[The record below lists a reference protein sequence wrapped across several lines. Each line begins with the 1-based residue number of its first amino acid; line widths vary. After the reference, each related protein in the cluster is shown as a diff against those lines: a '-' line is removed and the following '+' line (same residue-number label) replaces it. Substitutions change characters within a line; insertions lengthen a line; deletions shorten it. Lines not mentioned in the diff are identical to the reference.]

1 MSLALFSP
9 LTGDSGGSLSQVFN
23 PANFDLLTVFDL
35 ALVAVILY
43 WLYTIL
49 KDTRALGIIY
59 GIFFLVVFFLVARVT
74 GLDLLAF
81 LFANFLTL
89 LFVAI
94 PVLFQPELRRSL
106 ERLGRSPFGRIRSWR
121 KEDRGTIDAVAEA
134 VQVLSQNHT
143 GAIIVLKR
151 ATGLADLA
159 TNGTRLDAAVSAPL
173 LLNLFHERAPL
184 HDGAVIVDSNRIVA
198 AGVMLP
204 LSEKEYGY
212 KLGARH
218 RAAVGLTEQCDA
230 VVIVVSEEAGIVSLV
245 VGGKITPGID
255 PSVLADLLTELLARR
270 KPQELVQELRQKA
283 ERNRRTNGGPARAKR
298 PKTKPPKR

>member
-1 MSLALFSP
+1 MSLAIFGPFSS
-9 LTGDSGGSLSQVFN
+9 DASSSLSAAFS
-23 PANFDLLTVFDL
+23 PANFGPL
-35 ALVAVILY
+35 AVLDVLLVAVIIY

-59 GIFFLVVFFLVARVT
+59 GIVLLVIFFLVARVV

-106 ERLGRSPFGRIRSWR
+106 ERLGRSPFGRFKSW
-121 KEDRGTIDAVAEA
+121 KQEDRGTIDAVVEA
-134 VQVLSQNHT
+134 VQTLSHNHT

-159 TNGTRLDAAVSAPL
+159 TSGTRLDAAVSTPL

-184 HDGAVIVDSNRIVA
+184 HDGAVIVDSNRVVA

-204 LSEKEYGY
+204 LSERDHGY

-230 VVIVVSEEAGIVSLV
+230 VVIVVSEEQGVVSLV

-255 PSVLADLLTELLARR
+255 PGVLAELLVELLSRR

-283 ERNRRTNGGPARAKR
+283 ERNRRSAAHRSSKS
-298 PKTKPPKR
+298 KTKGR

>member
-1 MSLALFSP
+1 MSLAIFGPFPS
-9 LTGDSGGSLSQVFN
+9 DASNSLSEVFN
-23 PANFDLLTVFDL
+23 PANFGPL
-35 ALVAVILY
+35 AVLDVLLVAAIIY

-59 GIFFLVVFFLVARVT
+59 GIVLLVIFFLIARVV

-106 ERLGRSPFGRIRSWR
+106 ERLGRSPFGRIKSWR
-121 KEDRGTIDAVAEA
+121 KEDRKTIDAVAEA
-134 VQVLSQNHT
+134 VQALSQNHT

-159 TNGTRLDAAVSAPL
+159 AGGTRLDAAVSAPL

-184 HDGAVIVDSNRIVA
+184 HDGAVIVDSDRVVA

-204 LSEKEYGY
+204 LSERDHGY

-230 VVIVVSEEAGIVSLV
+230 VVIVVSEERGIVSLV
-245 VGGKITPGID
+245 VGGKITPDID
-255 PSVLADLLTELLARR
+255 PSVLPELLIELLSRR
-270 KPQELVQELRQKA
+270 KPQELVQELRKKA
-283 ERNRRTNGGPARAKR
+283 ERNRRSAGRT
-298 PKTKPPKR
+298 PKSKPKGR

>member
-1 MSLALFSP
+1 MSLALFGPFPSES
-9 LTGDSGGSLSQVFN
+9 TGSLSQ
-23 PANFDLLTVFDL
+23 AFDLSHFSPL
-35 ALVAVILY
+35 AVIDIILVAAIFY

-59 GIFFLVVFFLVARVT
+59 GIIVLVVFYFLSRVV

-106 ERLGRSPFGRIRSWR
+106 ERLGRSPFGRFKSWK
-121 KEDRGTIDAVAEA
+121 KEDRGTIDAVTEA
-134 VQVLSQNHT
+134 VQALSHDHT

-159 TNGTRLDAAVSAPL
+159 SGGTKLDANVSAPL
-173 LLNLFHERAPL
+173 LLNIFHERAPL
-184 HDGAVIVDSNRIVA
+184 HDGAVIVDTNRIVA

-204 LSEKEYGY
+204 LSDREYGY

-230 VVIVVSEEAGIVSLV
+230 VVIVVSEGEGVVSLV

-255 PSVLADLLTELLARR
+255 PAVLGDLLTELLARR
-270 KPQELVQELRQKA
+270 KPQELVQELRQRA
-283 ERNRRTNGGPARAKR
+283 ERNRKENGSKAK
-298 PKTKPPKR
+298 PKAKSKKR

>member
-1 MSLALFSP
+1 MSLALFGP
-9 LTGDSGGSLSQVFN
+9 FTNGPTANLGEAFN
-23 PANFDLLTVFDL
+23 PANITPLTVLDL
-35 ALVAVILY
+35 VLVAAIIY

-59 GIFFLVVFFLVARVT
+59 GIIVLVIFFLLARVI

-106 ERLGRSPFGRIRSWR
+106 ERLGRSPFGRFKSWK
-121 KEDRGTIDAVAEA
+121 KEDRKTIDAVSEA

-184 HDGAVIVDSNRIVA
+184 HDGAVIVDTDRIVA

-230 VVIVVSEEAGIVSLV
+230 VVIVVSEEKGIVSLV
-245 VGGKITPGID
+245 VGGKITPGVD
-255 PSVLADLLTELLARR
+255 PAVLADLLTELLARR

-283 ERNRRTNGGPARAKR
+283 ERNRKTGGATGRAAKPKSRKR
-298 PKTKPPKR
+298 